1 MVQFLKERRD
11 RGGELPIVEVKTLY
25 SALRVLFGK
34 VIVVAVVLKVDYG
47 HFASHSP
54 FGPFLL
60 KMFQPNHKLSEL
72 SVGGCPC
79 GPQRERRL
87 MANSAL
93 AVKGIQG

>member
-1 MVQFLKERRD
+1 MLHFLKERGD
-11 RGGELPIVEVKTLY
+11 RCGELVIVVVETLY

-34 VIVVAVVLKVDYG
+34 VIVIAVAQKVDNG

-79 GPQRERRL
+79 GRQRE
-87 MANSAL
+87 
-93 AVKGIQG
+93 G